1 MDKVLM
7 RLELSYNTGKEK
19 TKVINIPMNLTIND
33 LESIITSKLNLKGCK
48 NKKLNFLRLNEKI
61 IHEDQKNYQLSSIK
75 LSSSKLSL
83 NLDEIIDYLTEETY
97 EENLK
102 SISNFDDKS
111 HYLPQISFNFLQF
124 DQNQKGFI
132 NKICR
137 LGEKKFIYQEVSSK
151 SFNKFSIISYPN
163 ISKMVANIYNSN
175 SNNYFHMGYL
185 FDYFEGESLEE
196 KINTFDCDRDKWKL
210 LFKLLEMLEYMH
222 KMKVHHGNIHPKNI
236 IVTSSGEVHL
246 KLICE
251 EYNSNNLNV
260 YSPPELFSSGDDL
273 KFNNDFTW
281 SIDIWSFGCL
291 VYFIFTKTHPWKNNL
306 FFAYE
311 NISKKNQF
319 YNKDLIFSDVLD
331 LCNNHDS
338 KKRID
343 ACDLKLK
350 IWLKNKNIN
359 EIIDNNNLE
368 NVSNFT
374 KESNDFSKN
383 RETNLPSFNLIEE
396 EKSKSKKNI
405 SNLLDYRNHEKLND
419 SNVINPKTDKRKN
432 SDVNDTKKMR
442 KKLKSPL
449 KGEVTCSDSDS
460 DLLNLV
466 ASSLAEEKISE
477 KFKLLKDDAAFS
489 LNLSNLLIDDKLCGF
504 ISKNLNLY
512 SKNKILLLNLSKN
525 NITPLGF
532 ATIFKNFIQLETL
545 NISYNDLN
553 LVGCKYLSS
562 FLGNQSNLKKLI
574 LEECGICDEG
584 FKRICSQFKNLD
596 KLTELNISKNK
607 IRKII
612 KNISQE
618 INSLKSLEC
627 LNMSDNIIKAEGFV
641 TIYEEIYT
649 SQTIN
654 KLLFSNVK
662 IGKCAMKIFD
672 SFKELD
678 HLASRKEAKLEK
690 DSIKFEFKK
699 EIHIQFLNRL
709 KTIDIAENNIGKHG
723 AYLLAN
729 ALEFLINLEIL
740 DLFKNNILSSGL
752 KAMCEK
758 FNNLS
763 NLHFLNL
770 GSNNIDDM
778 GVFSLTPKLQY
789 LNKLQ
794 ALNLHENIITSFG
807 INNLSSS
814 FKYMNKVQTLNLSYN
829 KIDDEGIKEI
839 SNNIYS
845 LTYLKFL
852 HLSGNEIRDE
862 GLKHLTQKFK
872 YIPFLIQLR
881 LSSNKITGESIIYI
895 ADNIQYLKNLRK
907 LDLSDNQIDDDSKAI
922 LAKKQKE
929 DLLIIY

>member
-1 MDKVLM
+1 M
-7 RLELSYNTGKEK
+7 
-19 TKVINIPMNLTIND
+19 
-33 LESIITSKLNLKGCK
+33 
-48 NKKLNFLRLNEKI
+48 
-61 IHEDQKNYQLSSIK
+61 
-75 LSSSKLSL
+75 
-83 NLDEIIDYLTEETY
+83 
-97 EENLK
+97 
-102 SISNFDDKS
+102 
-111 HYLPQISFNFLQF
+111 
-124 DQNQKGFI
+124 
-132 NKICR
+132 
-137 LGEKKFIYQEVSSK
+137 
-151 SFNKFSIISYPN
+151 
-163 ISKMVANIYNSN
+163 
-175 SNNYFHMGYL
+175 
-185 FDYFEGESLEE
+185 
-196 KINTFDCDRDKWKL
+196 
-210 LFKLLEMLEYMH
+210 
-222 KMKVHHGNIHPKNI
+222 
-236 IVTSSGEVHL
+236 
-246 KLICE
+246 
-251 EYNSNNLNV
+251 
-260 YSPPELFSSGDDL
+260 
-273 KFNNDFTW
+273 
-281 SIDIWSFGCL
+281 
-291 VYFIFTKTHPWKNNL
+291 
-306 FFAYE
+306 
-311 NISKKNQF
+311 
-319 YNKDLIFSDVLD
+319 
-331 LCNNHDS
+331 
-338 KKRID
+338 
-343 ACDLKLK
+343 
-350 IWLKNKNIN
+350 
-359 EIIDNNNLE
+359 
-368 NVSNFT
+368 
-374 KESNDFSKN
+374 
-383 RETNLPSFNLIEE
+383 
-396 EKSKSKKNI
+396 
-405 SNLLDYRNHEKLND
+405 
-419 SNVINPKTDKRKN
+419 
-432 SDVNDTKKMR
+432 
-442 KKLKSPL
+442 
-449 KGEVTCSDSDS
+449 
-460 DLLNLV
+460 
-466 ASSLAEEKISE
+466 
-477 KFKLLKDDAAFS
+477 
-489 LNLSNLLIDDKLCGF
+489 
-504 ISKNLNLY
+504 
-512 SKNKILLLNLSKN
+512 LNLSKN